1 MASSACQFEVGEI
14 INIKQARGW
23 IPAIILDIQAPL
35 GFKMFQVLEIDTGK
49 VHTVTRLEIEKTT
62 TLNSSFLAEDFDLQG
77 NPTTP
82 PQPKTSRFEKME
94 DSEVDELQMF
104 SKSDKTHVN
113 TRWGVKIFRGL

>member
-82 PQPKTSRFEKME
+82 PQPKTSRFGKME
-94 DSEVDELQMF
+94 HSEVDELQMF